1 MDSTNIN
8 TNVAQI
14 ILPADMEIRKIKKPK
29 PKTSN
34 EKKKALKELKE
45 TLKAYDSVVSIAA
58 DKKIQLPAELGI
70 LPDNIADI
78 NSVKELKAFTG
89 ILKTRIQQIN
99 QLIAQGA
106 QKQKTGG
113 LFSEGMGQRLPVMP
127 TRIVPSPLQPN
138 IIQPQI
144 PQNPQPINPNT
155 QQPGATQ
162 AADSD
167 AEKTLEQLRQEILNK
182 LSPEDRAKAE
192 EELEKEQQE
201 QPAQPAQPIDP
212 KQPAIEPPQEIDT
225 SDTTLFETDLNFD
238 VGGGNKID
246 LVAPAAW
253 PEFYRQY
260 RVYIEGIT
268 TRIQKVDKGVIVLP
282 PEDEAELNKTRQ
294 DILDSYGTWSSK
306 LVDKQTQ
313 LLDKN
318 PLKQLNSEMLK
329 ELELDPKDII
339 KEIAKAQNI
348 EIKEITNEET
358 SIEKGDKAK
367 GLTLQ
372 ATEFL
377 NKIKQ
382 NKSAMDNIVMTI
394 DELKE
399 RNRLN
404 ETMKDLN
411 SEKANIAKS
420 FDRLAGPDRQSV
432 LNEFNNIN
440 MDIDNLVDSVNRKRG
455 VEEIIIDPNT
465 YIASTKSEAQQP
477 PRIIPAGE
485 PGGPQPDNLPIPRP
499 QGAGSAIKGS
509 RFVRDGV
516 KVSQEVKGALGRLNQ
531 FATGSATQYTP
542 KRREDIDIVL
552 QSDKLKQYLDQ
563 GAISTLINDLPPA
576 TKARNAAARQLVREQ
591 ILNRVLIAVA
601 DE

>member
-14 ILPADMEIRKIKKPK
+14 ILPPDMEIRKIKKPK

-70 LPDNIADI
+70 LPDNIAHI

-329 ELELDPKDII
+329 ELELDPK
-339 KEIAKAQNI
+339 
-348 EIKEITNEET
+348 
-358 SIEKGDKAK
+358 S
-367 GLTLQ
+367 L
-372 ATEFL
+372 
-377 NKIKQ
+377 
-382 NKSAMDNIVMTI
+382 
-394 DELKE
+394 
-399 RNRLN
+399 
-404 ETMKDLN
+404 
-411 SEKANIAKS
+411 
-420 FDRLAGPDRQSV
+420 
-432 LNEFNNIN
+432 
-440 MDIDNLVDSVNRKRG
+440 
-455 VEEIIIDPNT
+455 
-465 YIASTKSEAQQP
+465 
-477 PRIIPAGE
+477 
-485 PGGPQPDNLPIPRP
+485 
-499 QGAGSAIKGS
+499 
-509 RFVRDGV
+509 
-516 KVSQEVKGALGRLNQ
+516 
-531 FATGSATQYTP
+531 
-542 KRREDIDIVL
+542 
-552 QSDKLKQYLDQ
+552 
-563 GAISTLINDLPPA
+563 
-576 TKARNAAARQLVREQ
+576 
-591 ILNRVLIAVA
+591 
-601 DE
+601 